1 MGDKVYVYIS
11 LWFREERKNKK
22 HLYLLE
28 TTKAKILTWKLMN
41 RFTGDIYKDVYIDV
55 KKIRASEEDTLFT
68 VYKLN
73 YKNCESFKRIIS
85 NLQRTGEIVGN
96 YRQLENLLKC

>member
-1 MGDKVYVYIS
+1 MSDKVYVYVS
-11 LWFREERKNKK
+11 FWFREGRKHKK

-41 RFTGDIYKDVYIDV
+41 RFTGDVYRDVYIDV

-73 YKNCESFKRIIS
+73 YKNCDSFNRTIYE
-85 NLQRTGEIVGN
+85 LQQAGEIVGN
-96 YRQLENLLKC
+96 YRQLENLLK